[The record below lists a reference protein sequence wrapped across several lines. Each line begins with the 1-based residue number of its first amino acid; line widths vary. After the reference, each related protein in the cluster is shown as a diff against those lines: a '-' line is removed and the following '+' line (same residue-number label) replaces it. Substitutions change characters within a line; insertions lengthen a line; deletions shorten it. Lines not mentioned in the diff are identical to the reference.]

1 MKSSSS
7 FSILVEM
14 GKKIIESTEV
24 ILEVEPA
31 IENTFVIIGMVE
43 RCSIPDILNLL
54 NIQKK
59 TGVLVVRYDDVEKKI
74 YMKDGEIVFAS
85 STLKEERLG
94 ESLVRRGK
102 ITMAQ
107 LEEASREM
115 SEGKKLGRILVE
127 KGWITPKEL
136 FYGVRA
142 QVQEIIF
149 NLFPLSKGYF
159 YFLEGAFDHENV
171 VRFNMSTQML
181 IMEGIRLSDE
191 LGAYKRMYPLKWF
204 VLKKE
209 GAEEPKD
216 PIEKIIFK
224 EAGDGI
230 RIEELK
236 VKTGLSEYQLL
247 KGIHQLKEK
256 GLIEVKETKPI
267 PSLKIEEFLINVN
280 SIISDI
286 YSIIK
291 IKAEDFDYLSFFNNF
306 FEDMPEEVAEIFEGI
321 SLREDGSID
330 VGKIVENFKRSKN
343 PNKETLLVSALKELI
358 RFELFELKLYLS
370 EEENA
375 ELENLLLETGIM
387 E

>member
-1 MKSSSS
+1 
-7 FSILVEM
+7 M
-14 GKKIIESTEV
+14 GKKIVESTEV
-24 ILEVEPA
+24 SLEIEPA
-31 IENTFVIIGMVE
+31 IESAFTVMGMVE

-59 TGVLVVRYDDVEKKI
+59 TGVLIVRYEDVEKKI

-85 STLKEERLG
+85 SNLKEDRLG

-107 LEEASREM
+107 LEEASKEVK
-115 SEGKKLGRILVE
+115 EGKKLGRVLVE

-149 NLFPLSKGYF
+149 NLFPLSSGYF
-159 YFLEGAFDHENV
+159 YFLEGVFDHENV

-181 IMEGIRLSDE
+181 IMEGIRISDE
-191 LGAYKRMYPLKWF
+191 LVVYKRMYPFKWF

-209 GAEEPKD
+209 GVDEPVD
-216 PIEKIIFK
+216 PMEKLVFK
-224 EAGDGI
+224 EIGEGI
-230 RIEELK
+230 RIEDLK
-236 VKTGLSEYQLL
+236 FKTGLSEYKLL
-247 KGIHQLKEK
+247 KIIHQLKE
-256 GLIEVKETKPI
+256 GNFVDVKETKPI
-267 PSLKIEEFLINVN
+267 PSTKIEEFLNDVN

-291 IKAEDFDYLSFFNNF
+291 FKSGDFDYLHFFNNF
-306 FEDMPEEVAEIFEGI
+306 FEDMPEEVAEIFDGI
-321 SLREDGSID
+321 FLRDDGSID
-330 VGKIVENFKRSKN
+330 VSKIFENFKKSKN
-343 PNKETLLVSALKELI
+343 PNKENLLLSALKELI

-375 ELENLLLETGIM
+375 ELQKILSETGIM

>member
-1 MKSSSS
+1 
-7 FSILVEM
+7 M
-14 GKKIIESTEV
+14 GKKIVKSTELIV
-24 ILEVEPA
+24 EVEPD
-31 IENTFVIIGMVE
+31 IENAFTIMGMVE
-43 RCSIPDILNLL
+43 KCSIPDILNLL

-59 TGVLVVRYDDVEKKI
+59 TGVLIVRYEDVEKKI

-85 STLKEERLG
+85 SNLKEERLG
-94 ESLVRRGK
+94 ECLVRRGK

-149 NLFPLSKGYF
+149 NVFPVSKGYF
-159 YFLEGAFDHENV
+159 YFLEGVFDHENV

-191 LGAYKRMYPLKWF
+191 LGAFRRMYPLKWYVF
-204 VLKKE
+204 KNE

-216 PIEKIIFK
+216 PIEKLVFK
-224 EAGDGI
+224 EVGDGI

-236 VKTGLSEYQLL
+236 AITGLSEYQLL
-247 KGIHQLKEK
+247 KSIHQLKEK

-267 PSLKIEEFLINVN
+267 SSVKIKDFLMNVN

-291 IKAEDFDYLSFFNNF
+291 IKAKDFDYLSFFNNF
-306 FEDMPEEVAEIFEGI
+306 FEDMPEEMAEIFEGI
-321 SLREDGSID
+321 HLREDGSID
-330 VGKIVENFKRSKN
+330 VNRIIENFKRSKN
-343 PNKETLLVSALKELI
+343 SYKENLLVSALKELI

-370 EEENA
+370 EKENA

>member
-1 MKSSSS
+1 
-7 FSILVEM
+7 M
-14 GKKIIESTEV
+14 GKKIFESPELRV
-24 ILEVEPA
+24 EVEPS
-31 IENTFVIIGMVE
+31 IENTFVIMGVVE
-43 RCSIPDILNLL
+43 KCSIPDILNLL

-59 TGVLVVRYDDVEKKI
+59 TGVLIVQYDDVEKKI

-85 STLKEERLG
+85 SNLREDRLG

-107 LEEASREM
+107 LEEASMEVK
-115 SEGKKLGRILVE
+115 EGKKLGRVLVE

-149 NLFPLSKGYF
+149 NLFPLSRGYF
-159 YFLEGAFDHENV
+159 YFLEGVYDHENV

-191 LGAYKRMYPLKWF
+191 LGAYRRMYPLKWF

-209 GAEEPKD
+209 GVEEPGE
-216 PIEKIIFK
+216 PMEKFVFK
-224 EAGDGI
+224 EIGEGI
-230 RIEELK
+230 RIEDLMSR
-236 VKTGLSEYQLL
+236 TGLSEYQLL
-247 KGIHQLKEK
+247 KIVHQLKERNFV
-256 GLIEVKETKPI
+256 EVKETKPI
-267 PSLKIEEFLINVN
+267 LPAKIEDFLNDVN

-291 IKAEDFDYLSFFNNF
+291 LKSEDFDYLSFFNNF

-330 VGKIVENFKRSKN
+330 VDKVFENFRKSRN
-343 PNKETLLVSALKELI
+343 PYKENLLISALKELI

-375 ELENLLLETGIM
+375 ELQKLLSETGIM